1 MASFQDNADQWSART
16 AREDNFDASIDKAV
30 GCKSNVSLLENDLF
44 PNIIIF
50 SISVSKTK

>member
-1 MASFQDNADQWSART
+1 MTSFQDNADQWSART

-44 PNIIIF
+44 PNFF